1 MSGETAS
8 GGAANQAGRGCS
20 KWWLLSGGLVVALLM
35 GGVLMLLRGGPGE
48 GVKISEVPASVRAA
62 RLNETADGRT
72 LVYRLRMMN
81 GQDQWVSPEAYAR
94 MLYEDHRRRP
104 LTFQALNISTRLGI
118 AWVGLGLLGQVL
130 FTGRMVVQWL
140 ASERHKRSVVPVAFW
155 WMSLIGAT
163 MLIIYFTW
171 RKDIVGVLGQA
182 TGWFIYIRNLRL
194 IHLQRRTGG
203 NAAAA
208 EAQTEA

>member
-1 MSGETAS
+1 MNGEAGAS
-8 GGAANQAGRGCS
+8 EVVERSGRGWS
-20 KWWLLSGGLVVALLM
+20 RWWLLAGGLVIALLV
-35 GGVLMLLRGGPGE
+35 GGGLMLVRGGPGE
-48 GVKISEVPASVRAA
+48 GVKIGELPGEVRSA
-62 RLNETADGRT
+62 RLSETADGQA
-72 LVYRLRMMN
+72 LVYRLRMMD
-81 GQDQWVSPEAYAR
+81 GQRRSVSPETYAR

-182 TGWFIYIRNLRL
+182 TGWFIYVRNLRL
-194 IHLQRRTGG
+194 IHLQRVGRSTD
-203 NAAAA
+203 AAA
-208 EAQTEA
+208 EA